1 MYERCIGWQF
11 GYRTIVRVGVALLWL
26 LLASS
31 CITNKSMTYLQDSDK
46 LPQYP
51 KTPYTYYRIQKND
64 QLVLRLISLNEDA
77 TAIFNMGA
85 TSSTSATGYTYRVY
99 EDGTI
104 DIPFVNNIPVVG
116 LTLREASKVIEAK
129 LKEFVPDA
137 MVKVAL
143 ANDNF
148 YILGISGKGAYPLYK
163 EKLNIFQ
170 ALALT
175 GSMATNADRK
185 RVRLIR
191 PNPDAGRPIV
201 KEFDLRTSSIID
213 SEYYYVQPN
222 DVLYIGPIKGDF
234 WKIENYSSA
243 VGTLSTS
250 LNFLVTVLNLGLMF
264 K

>member
-1 MYERCIGWQF
+1 MYQRSIRF
-11 GYRTIVRVGVALLWL
+11 GTIIRISIALVWV

-51 KTPYTYYRIQKND
+51 KVPYTYYRIQKND
-64 QLVLRLISLNEDA
+64 QLVIRLLSLNEEA
-77 TAIFNMGA
+77 TAIFNMQSSSS
-85 TSSTSATGYTYRVY
+85 SSTTGYTYRVY
-99 EDGTI
+99 DDGTI
-104 DIPFVNNIPVVG
+104 DIPFVDNIPVAG
-116 LTLREASKVIEAK
+116 LTIREASKVIEAR
-129 LKEFVPDA
+129 LKDFVPDA

-148 YILGISGKGAYPLYK
+148 YILGLSGAKGAFPLYK

-175 GSMATNADRK
+175 GNVATNADRK

-191 PNPDAGRPIV
+191 PNADGGRPIV
-201 KEFDLRTSSIID
+201 KEFDLRTISIID

-222 DVLYIGPIKGDF
+222 DVLYLGPIKGDF

-250 LNFLVTVLNLGLMF
+250 LNFLVTVLNLGLTF

>member
-1 MYERCIGWQF
+1 MYECSSRYGA
-11 GYRTIVRVGVALLWL
+11 IVRIGIALVWL

-51 KTPYTYYRIQKND
+51 KVPYTYYRIQKND
-64 QLVLRLISLNEDA
+64 QLVIRLLSLNEEA
-77 TAIFNMGA
+77 TAIFNMQ
-85 TSSTSATGYTYRVY
+85 SSSSVATGYTYRVY
-99 EDGTI
+99 DDGTI
-104 DIPFVNNIPVVG
+104 DIPFVDNIPVAG
-116 LTLREASKVIEAK
+116 LTIREASKVIESR
-129 LKEFVPDA
+129 LKDFVPDA

-148 YILGISGKGAYPLYK
+148 YMLGLTGTKGAFPLYK

-175 GSMATNADRK
+175 GNVATNADRK

-191 PNPDAGRPIV
+191 PNPQGGRPIV
-201 KEFDLRTSSIID
+201 KEFDLRTISIID

-222 DVLYIGPIKGDF
+222 DVLYLGPIKGDF

-250 LNFLVTVLNLGLMF
+250 LNFLVTVLNLGLTF

>member
-1 MYERCIGWQF
+1 MYERSSRYGA
-11 GYRTIVRVGVALLWL
+11 IVRIGIALVWL

-51 KTPYTYYRIQKND
+51 KVPYTYYRIQKND
-64 QLVLRLISLNEDA
+64 QLVIRLLSLNEEA
-77 TAIFNMGA
+77 TAIFNMQ
-85 TSSTSATGYTYRVY
+85 SSSSVATGYTYRVY
-99 EDGTI
+99 DDGTI
-104 DIPFVNNIPVVG
+104 DIPFVDNIPVAG
-116 LTLREASKVIEAK
+116 LTIREASKVIESR
-129 LKEFVPDA
+129 LKDFVPDA

-148 YILGISGKGAYPLYK
+148 YMLGLTGTKGAFPLYK

-175 GSMATNADRK
+175 GNVATNADRK

-191 PNPDAGRPIV
+191 PNPQGGRPIV
-201 KEFDLRTSSIID
+201 KEFDLRTISIID

-222 DVLYIGPIKGDF
+222 DVLYLGPIKGDF

-250 LNFLVTVLNLGLMF
+250 LNFLVTVLNLGLTF

>member
-1 MYERCIGWQF
+1 MYQRSIRF
-11 GYRTIVRVGVALLWL
+11 GTIIRLSIALVWL

-51 KTPYTYYRIQKND
+51 KVPYTYYRIQKND
-64 QLVLRLISLNEDA
+64 QLVIRLLSLNEEA
-77 TAIFNMGA
+77 TAIFNMQ
-85 TSSTSATGYTYRVY
+85 STSASTTGYTYRVY
-99 EDGTI
+99 DDGTI
-104 DIPFVNNIPVVG
+104 DIPFVDNIPVAG
-116 LTLREASKVIEAK
+116 LTIREASKVIEAR
-129 LKEFVPDA
+129 LKDFVPDA

-148 YILGISGKGAYPLYK
+148 YMLGLSGAKGAFPLYK

-175 GSMATNADRK
+175 GNVATNADRK

-191 PNPDAGRPIV
+191 PNADGGRPIV
-201 KEFDLRTSSIID
+201 KEFDLRTISIID

-222 DVLYIGPIKGDF
+222 DVLYLGPIKGDF

-250 LNFLVTVLNLGLMF
+250 LNFLVTVLNLGLTF

>member
-1 MYERCIGWQF
+1 MYQRSIRF
-11 GYRTIVRVGVALLWL
+11 GTIIRISIALVWL

-51 KTPYTYYRIQKND
+51 KVPYTYYRIQKND
-64 QLVLRLISLNEDA
+64 QLVIRLLSLNEEA
-77 TAIFNMGA
+77 TAIFNMQ
-85 TSSTSATGYTYRVY
+85 STSATSTTGYTYRVY
-99 EDGTI
+99 DDGTI
-104 DIPFVNNIPVVG
+104 DIPFVDNIPVAG
-116 LTLREASKVIEAK
+116 LTIREASKVIEAR
-129 LKEFVPDA
+129 LKDFVPDA

-148 YILGISGKGAYPLYK
+148 YILGLSGAKGAFPLYK

-175 GSMATNADRK
+175 DNVATNADRK

-191 PNPDAGRPIV
+191 PNADGGRPIV
-201 KEFDLRTSSIID
+201 KEFDLRTISIID

-222 DVLYIGPIKGDF
+222 DVLYLGPIKGDF

-250 LNFLVTVLNLGLMF
+250 LNFLVTVLNLGLTF

>member
-1 MYERCIGWQF
+1 M
-11 GYRTIVRVGVALLWL
+11 L
-26 LLASS
+26 LLLLGTS
-31 CITNKSMTYLQDSDK
+31 CITNKSTTYLQTNDK

-51 KTPYTYYRIQKND
+51 KAPYTYYRIQKND
-64 QLVLRLISLNEDA
+64 QLVLRLLSLNEEA
-77 TAIFNMGA
+77 TAIFNFG
-85 TSSTSATGYTYRVY
+85 TSSTSTTGYTYRVY

-104 DIPFVNNIPVVG
+104 DIPFVESIPVVG
-116 LTLREASKVIEAK
+116 LTVREASKVIEEK

-148 YILGISGKGAYPLYK
+148 YMLGVSGKGAYPLYK

-175 GSMATNADRK
+175 GQMANNADRK

-191 PNPDAGRPIV
+191 PNPEGGRPIV
-201 KEFDLRTSSIID
+201 KQFDLRTASIID

-222 DVLYIGPIKGDF
+222 DVLYLGPIKGDF
-234 WKIENYSSA
+234 WKIENYSA
-243 VGTLSTS
+243 AIGTLSTS
-250 LNFLVTVLNLGLMF
+250 LNFLVSVVNLGFSF

>member
-1 MYERCIGWQF
+1 MYQRSIRF
-11 GYRTIVRVGVALLWL
+11 GTIIRISIALVWV

-51 KTPYTYYRIQKND
+51 KVPYTYYRIQKND
-64 QLVLRLISLNEDA
+64 QLVIRLLSLNEEA
-77 TAIFNMGA
+77 TAIFNMQ
-85 TSSTSATGYTYRVY
+85 STSGTSTGYTYRVY
-99 EDGTI
+99 DDGTI
-104 DIPFVNNIPVVG
+104 DIPFVDNIPVAG
-116 LTLREASKVIEAK
+116 LTIREASKVIEAR
-129 LKEFVPDA
+129 LKDFVPDA

-148 YILGISGKGAYPLYK
+148 YILGLSGAKGAFPLYK

-175 GSMATNADRK
+175 GNVATNADRK

-191 PNPDAGRPIV
+191 PNADGGRPIV
-201 KEFDLRTSSIID
+201 KEFDLRTISIID

-222 DVLYIGPIKGDF
+222 DVLYLGPIKGDF

-250 LNFLVTVLNLGLMF
+250 LNFLVTVLNLGLTF

>member
-1 MYERCIGWQF
+1 MA
-11 GYRTIVRVGVALLWL
+11 VLML
-26 LLASS
+26 LLATS
-31 CITNKSMTYLQDSDK
+31 CITNKSTTYLQSDDK
-46 LPQYP
+46 LPQYE
-51 KTPYTYYRIQKND
+51 KVPYTYYRIQKND
-64 QLVLRLISLNEDA
+64 QLVIRLLSLNEEA
-77 TAIFNMGA
+77 TAIFNLG
-85 TSSTSATGYTYRVY
+85 SSSGTQTTGYTYRVY

-104 DIPFVNNIPVVG
+104 DIPFVDNIHVMG
-116 LTLREASKVIEAK
+116 LTVREASKVIEEK

-148 YILGISGKGAYPLYK
+148 YMLGVSGKGAYPLYK

-175 GSMATNADRK
+175 GQMAINADRK

-191 PNPDAGRPIV
+191 PNPEGGRPIV
-201 KEFDLRTSSIID
+201 KQFDLRTVSIID

-222 DVLYIGPIKGDF
+222 DVLYVGPIKGDF
-234 WKIENYSSA
+234 WKIENYSAA

-250 LNFLVTVLNLGLMF
+250 LSFLVTVVNLGLSF
-264 K
+264 R

>member
-1 MYERCIGWQF
+1 MYQRSIRF
-11 GYRTIVRVGVALLWL
+11 GTIIRISIALVWV

-51 KTPYTYYRIQKND
+51 KVPYTYYRIQKND
-64 QLVLRLISLNEDA
+64 QLVIRLLSLNEEA
-77 TAIFNMGA
+77 TAIFNMQ
-85 TSSTSATGYTYRVY
+85 STSASTTGYTYRVY
-99 EDGTI
+99 DDGTI
-104 DIPFVNNIPVVG
+104 DIPFVDNIPVAG
-116 LTLREASKVIEAK
+116 LTIREASKVIEAR
-129 LKEFVPDA
+129 LKDFVPDA

-148 YILGISGKGAYPLYK
+148 YILGLSGAKGAFPLYK

-175 GSMATNADRK
+175 GNVATNADRK

-191 PNPDAGRPIV
+191 PNADGGRPIV
-201 KEFDLRTSSIID
+201 KEFDLRTISIID

-222 DVLYIGPIKGDF
+222 DVLYLGPIKGDF

-250 LNFLVTVLNLGLMF
+250 LNFLVTVLNLGLTF

>member
-1 MYERCIGWQF
+1 MYQRSIRF
-11 GYRTIVRVGVALLWL
+11 GTIIRISIALVWL

-51 KTPYTYYRIQKND
+51 KVPYTYYRIQKND
-64 QLVLRLISLNEDA
+64 QLVIRLLSLNEEA
-77 TAIFNMGA
+77 TAIFNMQSTGG
-85 TSSTSATGYTYRVY
+85 TSTTGYTYRVY
-99 EDGTI
+99 DDGTI
-104 DIPFVNNIPVVG
+104 DIPFVDNIPVAG
-116 LTLREASKVIEAK
+116 LTIREASKVIEAR
-129 LKEFVPDA
+129 LKDFVPDA

-148 YILGISGKGAYPLYK
+148 YILGLSGAKGAFPLYK

-175 GSMATNADRK
+175 GNVATNADRK

-191 PNPDAGRPIV
+191 PNADGGRPIV
-201 KEFDLRTSSIID
+201 KEFDLRTISIID

-222 DVLYIGPIKGDF
+222 DVLYLGPIKGDF

-250 LNFLVTVLNLGLMF
+250 LSFLVTVLNLGLTF

>member
-1 MYERCIGWQF
+1 MYECSSRYGA
-11 GYRTIVRVGVALLWL
+11 IVRIGIALVWL

-51 KTPYTYYRIQKND
+51 KVPYTYYRIQKND
-64 QLVLRLISLNEDA
+64 QLVIRLLSLNEEA
-77 TAIFNMGA
+77 TAIFNMQ
-85 TSSTSATGYTYRVY
+85 SSSSSSATGYTYRVY
-99 EDGTI
+99 DDGTI
-104 DIPFVNNIPVVG
+104 DIPFVDNIPVAG
-116 LTLREASKVIEAK
+116 LTIREASKVIESR
-129 LKEFVPDA
+129 LKDFVPDA

-148 YILGISGKGAYPLYK
+148 YMLGLTGTKGAFPLYK

-175 GSMATNADRK
+175 GNVATNADRK

-191 PNPDAGRPIV
+191 PNPQGGRPIV
-201 KEFDLRTSSIID
+201 KEFDLRTISIID

-222 DVLYIGPIKGDF
+222 DVLYLGPIKGDF

-250 LNFLVTVLNLGLMF
+250 LNFLVTVLNLGLTF

>member
-1 MYERCIGWQF
+1 MYQRSIRF
-11 GYRTIVRVGVALLWL
+11 GTIIRISIALVWL

-51 KTPYTYYRIQKND
+51 KVPYTYYRIQKND
-64 QLVLRLISLNEDA
+64 QLVIRLLSLNEEA
-77 TAIFNMGA
+77 TAIFNMQ
-85 TSSTSATGYTYRVY
+85 STSASTTGYTYRVY
-99 EDGTI
+99 DDGTI
-104 DIPFVNNIPVVG
+104 DIPFVDNIPVAG
-116 LTLREASKVIEAK
+116 LTIREASKVIEAR
-129 LKEFVPDA
+129 LKDFVPDA

-148 YILGISGKGAYPLYK
+148 YILGLSGAKGAFPLYK

-175 GSMATNADRK
+175 GNVATNADRK

-191 PNPDAGRPIV
+191 PNADGGRPIV
-201 KEFDLRTSSIID
+201 KEFDLRTISIID

-222 DVLYIGPIKGDF
+222 DVLYLGPIKGDF

-250 LNFLVTVLNLGLMF
+250 LNFLVTVLNLGLTF

>member
-1 MYERCIGWQF
+1 
-11 GYRTIVRVGVALLWL
+11 
-26 LLASS
+26 
-31 CITNKSMTYLQDSDK
+31 MTYLQDSDK

-51 KTPYTYYRIQKND
+51 KVPYTYYRIQKND
-64 QLVLRLISLNEDA
+64 QLVIRLLSLNEEA
-77 TAIFNMGA
+77 TAIFNMQS
-85 TSSTSATGYTYRVY
+85 TSGTSATGYTYRVY
-99 EDGTI
+99 DDGTI
-104 DIPFVNNIPVVG
+104 DIPFVDNIPVAG
-116 LTLREASKVIEAK
+116 LTIREASKVIEAR
-129 LKEFVPDA
+129 LKDFVPDA

-148 YILGISGKGAYPLYK
+148 YILGLSGAKGAFPLYK

-175 GSMATNADRK
+175 GNVATNADRK

-191 PNPDAGRPIV
+191 PNADGGRPIV
-201 KEFDLRTSSIID
+201 KEFDLRTISIID

-222 DVLYIGPIKGDF
+222 DVLYLGPIKGDF

-250 LNFLVTVLNLGLMF
+250 LNFLVTVLNLGLTF

>member
-1 MYERCIGWQF
+1 
-11 GYRTIVRVGVALLWL
+11 
-26 LLASS
+26 
-31 CITNKSMTYLQDSDK
+31 MTYLQDSDK

-51 KTPYTYYRIQKND
+51 KVPYTYYRIQKND
-64 QLVLRLISLNEDA
+64 QLVIRLLSLNEEA
-77 TAIFNMGA
+77 TAIFNMQ
-85 TSSTSATGYTYRVY
+85 STSASTTGYTYRVY
-99 EDGTI
+99 DDGTI
-104 DIPFVNNIPVVG
+104 DIPFVDNIPVAG
-116 LTLREASKVIEAK
+116 LTIREASKVIEAR
-129 LKEFVPDA
+129 LKDFVPDA

-148 YILGISGKGAYPLYK
+148 YMLGLSGAKGAFPLYK

-175 GSMATNADRK
+175 GNVATNADRK

-191 PNPDAGRPIV
+191 PNADGGRPIV
-201 KEFDLRTSSIID
+201 KEFDLRTISIID

-222 DVLYIGPIKGDF
+222 DVLYLGPIKGDF

-250 LNFLVTVLNLGLMF
+250 LNFLVTVLNLGLTF

>member
-1 MYERCIGWQF
+1 MYERSSRYGA
-11 GYRTIVRVGVALLWL
+11 IVRMGIALVWL

-51 KTPYTYYRIQKND
+51 KVPYTYYRIQKND
-64 QLVLRLISLNEDA
+64 QLVIRLLSLNEEA
-77 TAIFNMGA
+77 TAIFNMQ
-85 TSSTSATGYTYRVY
+85 SSSSVATGYTYRVY
-99 EDGTI
+99 DDGTI
-104 DIPFVNNIPVVG
+104 DIPFVDNIPVAG
-116 LTLREASKVIEAK
+116 LTIREASKVIESR
-129 LKEFVPDA
+129 LKDFVPDA

-148 YILGISGKGAYPLYK
+148 YMLGLTGTKGAFPLYK

-175 GSMATNADRK
+175 GNVATNADRK

-191 PNPDAGRPIV
+191 PNPQGGRPIV
-201 KEFDLRTSSIID
+201 KEFDLRTISIID

-222 DVLYIGPIKGDF
+222 DVLYLGPIKGDF

-250 LNFLVTVLNLGLMF
+250 LNFLVTVLNLGLTF

>member
-1 MYERCIGWQF
+1 MYQRSIWF
-11 GYRTIVRVGVALLWL
+11 GTIIRISIALVWL

-51 KTPYTYYRIQKND
+51 KVPYTYYRIQKND
-64 QLVLRLISLNEDA
+64 QLVIRLLSLNEEA
-77 TAIFNMGA
+77 TAIFNMQS
-85 TSSTSATGYTYRVY
+85 TSATSATGYTYRVY
-99 EDGTI
+99 DDGTI
-104 DIPFVNNIPVVG
+104 DIPFVDNIPVAG
-116 LTLREASKVIEAK
+116 LTIREASKVIEAR
-129 LKEFVPDA
+129 LKDFVPDA

-148 YILGISGKGAYPLYK
+148 YILGLSGAKGAFPLYK

-175 GSMATNADRK
+175 GNVATNADRK

-191 PNPDAGRPIV
+191 PNADGGRPIV
-201 KEFDLRTSSIID
+201 KEFDLRTISIID

-222 DVLYIGPIKGDF
+222 DVLYLGPIKGDF

-250 LNFLVTVLNLGLMF
+250 LNFLVTVLNLGLTF

>member
-1 MYERCIGWQF
+1 MYQRSIRFGTIIRIG
-11 GYRTIVRVGVALLWL
+11 IALVWL

-51 KTPYTYYRIQKND
+51 KVPYTYYRIQKND
-64 QLVLRLISLNEDA
+64 QLVIRLLSLNEEA
-77 TAIFNMGA
+77 TAIFNMQ
-85 TSSTSATGYTYRVY
+85 STSASTTGYTYRVY
-99 EDGTI
+99 DDGTI
-104 DIPFVNNIPVVG
+104 DIPFVDNIPVAG
-116 LTLREASKVIEAK
+116 LTIREASKVIEAR
-129 LKEFVPDA
+129 LKDFVPDA

-148 YILGISGKGAYPLYK
+148 YMLGLSGAKGAFPLYK

-175 GSMATNADRK
+175 GNVATNADRK

-191 PNPDAGRPIV
+191 PNADGGRPIV
-201 KEFDLRTSSIID
+201 KEFDLRTISIID

-222 DVLYIGPIKGDF
+222 DVLYLGPIKGDF

-250 LNFLVTVLNLGLMF
+250 LSFLVTVLNLGLTF

>member
-1 MYERCIGWQF
+1 MQRINHWKRTVSRCL
-11 GYRTIVRVGVALLWL
+11 VAMWLVLLGT
-26 LLASS
+26 S
-31 CITNKSMTYLQDSDK
+31 CITNKSTTYLQTDDK

-64 QLVLRLISLNEDA
+64 QLVIRLLSLNEEA
-77 TAIFNMGA
+77 TAIFNLV

-104 DIPFVNNIPVVG
+104 DIPFVESIPVVG
-116 LTLREASKVIEAK
+116 LTVREASKVIEER

-143 ANDNF
+143 ANDKF
-148 YILGISGKGAYPLYK
+148 YILGVSGKGAYPLYK

-175 GSMATNADRK
+175 GTMSNNADRK

-191 PNPDAGRPIV
+191 PNPEGGRPLV
-201 KEFDLRTSSIID
+201 KQFDLRTATIID

-222 DVLYIGPIKGDF
+222 DVLYLGPIKGDF
-234 WKIENYSSA
+234 WKIENYSA
-243 VGTLSTS
+243 AIGTLSTS
-250 LNFLVTVLNLGLMF
+250 LNFLVSVVNLGLSF

>member
-1 MYERCIGWQF
+1 MYQRSIRF
-11 GYRTIVRVGVALLWL
+11 GTIIRISIALVWL

-51 KTPYTYYRIQKND
+51 KVPYTYYRIQKND
-64 QLVLRLISLNEDA
+64 QLVIRLLSLNEEA
-77 TAIFNMGA
+77 TAIFNMQS
-85 TSSTSATGYTYRVY
+85 TSGTSATGYTYRVY
-99 EDGTI
+99 DDGTI
-104 DIPFVNNIPVVG
+104 DIPFVDNIPVAG
-116 LTLREASKVIEAK
+116 LTIREASKVIEAR
-129 LKEFVPDA
+129 LKDFVPDA

-148 YILGISGKGAYPLYK
+148 YILGLSGAKGAFPLYK

-175 GSMATNADRK
+175 GNVATNADRK

-191 PNPDAGRPIV
+191 PNADGGRPIV
-201 KEFDLRTSSIID
+201 KEFDLRTISIID

-222 DVLYIGPIKGDF
+222 DVLYLGPIKGDF

-250 LNFLVTVLNLGLMF
+250 LNFLVTVLNLGLTF